1 MSSRGARAIFNDL
14 QEVEFETSE
23 DIVVVSTFQN
33 MGLRKDLLRG
43 VNALGKEKYSM
54 YTQLKR
60 LLSKF
65 NNLVTTNFKW
75 GDI

>member
-1 MSSRGARAIFNDL
+1 MSSTGARAIFNDL
-14 QEVEFETSE
+14 QQVEFETSE
-23 DIVVVSTFQN
+23 DVVVVSTFQN

-60 LLSKF
+60 LLSKI

>member
-1 MSSRGARAIFNDL
+1 MSSTGARAIFNDL
-14 QEVEFETSE
+14 QQVEFETSE
-23 DIVVVSTFQN
+23 DVVVVSTFQN